1 MVISKITYQ
10 TQTLIFEGT
19 HGAIVREDCKYF
31 QKNVIFMHTITPQHS
46 ENKERKKMDFENRH
60 FMRWTAFL
68 LFKRTEK
75 CWRILKRKI
84 YIDCNFTQA
93 MNFTIQC
100 GCCTIDFIECYRT
113 VDEIDEGTTYELF
126 QNMNINFTVVLII
139 MALFSNFKTFKFA
152 PDVIFNY
159 NIVLL
164 VNRIKLIK
172 LLLRH
177 KNNTSFTIINTYAK

>member
-1 MVISKITYQ
+1 
-10 TQTLIFEGT
+10 
-19 HGAIVREDCKYF
+19 
-31 QKNVIFMHTITPQHS
+31 
-46 ENKERKKMDFENRH
+46 
-60 FMRWTAFL
+60 
-68 LFKRTEK
+68 
-75 CWRILKRKI
+75 
-84 YIDCNFTQA
+84 